1 MDHILNIIKHILNI
15 VVFAYISGRI
25 WELKK
30 KKICP
35 GSCFRANIGPR
46 NLLGLRMSL
55 SNVKNGG
62 EHNLEKGQE
71 KGSSRRT
78 DTKKLS
84 LNMGLLGI

>member
-1 MDHILNIIKHILNI
+1 MEYILNIIKHLLNI

-25 WELKK
+25 WEFKN
-30 KKICP
+30 ICP

-62 EHNLEKGQE
+62 EHSLEEGQKKGRSQ
-71 KGSSRRT
+71 RT

-84 LNMGLLGI
+84 LNVGLLGI

>member
-1 MDHILNIIKHILNI
+1 MGI
-15 VVFAYISGRI
+15 
-25 WELKK
+25 KK
-30 KKICP
+30 KKCP

-71 KGSSRRT
+71 KGSS
-78 DTKKLS
+78 
-84 LNMGLLGI
+84 